1 LALADCVADDPDWL
15 LFAPDEL
22 EILPSALDENNKM
35 MIRRG
40 DVPALLESALF
51 VSAWKEWARFR
62 RFGLPHGSGWRFEK
76 PLVVRVIEALE
87 QEFEA
92 KQAAEWEKQR
102 GKH

>member
-1 LALADCVADDPDWL
+1 MALADCAADDPDWL
-15 LFAPDEL
+15 SFAPDEL
-22 EILPSALDENNKM
+22 EILPSALDENSKM

-40 DVPALLESALF
+40 DVPALLESDLF
-51 VSAWKEWARFR
+51 ISGWKEWARFR

-92 KQAAEWEKQR
+92 KQAAEMEKHHVGR
-102 GKH
+102 